1 MDWNELL
8 TILMQVVIIPAIPI
22 IVTFLVKFCKAKTDE
37 AISTVN
43 NETLRQALSEATDAV
58 YTAVTYTSQTYVDS
72 LKEQGT
78 FDKEAQIIALNT
90 ALKKAQSLLA
100 AETKELLESLYG
112 DLDNWLT
119 TKIEQTVKEQKLIAA

>member
-43 NETLRQALSEATDAV
+43 NETLRQAISEATDAV

-72 LKEQGT
+72 LKEQGA

>member
-1 MDWNELL
+1 MDWKELL

-43 NETLRQALSEATDAV
+43 NETLRQALAEATDAV

-72 LKEQGT
+72 LKEQGA

-119 TKIEQTVKEQKLIAA
+119 TKIEQTVKEQKILAA

>member
-22 IVTFLVKFCKAKTDE
+22 IVTFLVKFCKAKTDG

-72 LKEQGT
+72 LKEQGA

>member
-58 YTAVTYTSQTYVDS
+58 YTAVTYTTQTYVDS

>member
-100 AETKELLESLYG
+100 AETKELLEFLYG